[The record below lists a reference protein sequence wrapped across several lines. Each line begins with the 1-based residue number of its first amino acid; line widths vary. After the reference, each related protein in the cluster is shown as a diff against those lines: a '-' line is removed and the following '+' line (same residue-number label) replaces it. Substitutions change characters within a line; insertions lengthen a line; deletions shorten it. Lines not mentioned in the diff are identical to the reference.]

1 MKTKTLRSDIM
12 LLITSA
18 IWGFAFVAQR
28 SGMNFVGPFTFNGIR
43 FLLGSISLVP
53 LIVFLKR
60 MNERKAKAMALAPLN
75 SETAPVTGKL
85 NKNKPELA
93 PQASPAPQSP
103 KLFTSSLILGV
114 VLFTAASLQQ
124 IGLKYTEAGKAGFI
138 TGLYVVLVPIFGIAL
153 RHKTGI
159 PTWIG
164 AVLALIGLYFLSV
177 YQGLGSI
184 NRGDVLVAVGAVF
197 WAAHVLLIDYFSK
210 RIDPIQLSAG
220 QFAWCALGSLAV
232 AFVTEP
238 LALESIRH
246 ASIPILYGGLGSVGV
261 AYTLQ
266 VVAQKDAPPAHSA
279 ILLSLEGLFAVIGG
293 ILLLSEK
300 MTLETFIGCAFIFA
314 GMMAT
319 QWEVLFSKK

>member
-1 MKTKTLRSDIM
+1 MKSKTLRSDIL
-12 LLITSA
+12 LLITAA

-43 FLLGSISLVP
+43 FMLGSVSLVP
-53 LIVFLKR
+53 LIVILKR
-60 MNERKAKAMALAPLN
+60 KN
-75 SETAPVTGKL
+75 GK
-85 NKNKPELA
+85 KVSTQAA
-93 PQASPAPQSP
+93 PQVSSAPQP
-103 KLFTSSLILGV
+103 KQLLTSSMILGV

-153 RHKTGI
+153 HHKTGI

-164 AVLALIGLYFLSV
+164 AVLALVGLYFLSV
-177 YQGLGSI
+177 YQGIGRI
-184 NRGDVLVAVGAVF
+184 NRGDVLVAIGAIF
-197 WAAHVLLIDYFSK
+197 WAVHVLLIDYFSK
-210 RIDPIQLSAG
+210 RVDPIQLSAG
-220 QFAWCALGSLAV
+220 QFAWCALGSLIVAV
-232 AFVTEP
+232 LTEP
-238 LALESIRH
+238 IAIASMWH
-246 ASIPILYGGLGSVGV
+246 AAVPILYGGLGSVGI

-300 MTLETFIGCAFIFA
+300 MTLVTFIGCAFIFA